1 MSTLTIIAIIG
12 VALGLGIAFAG
23 YRLFSL
29 FMNILGIGLGGV
41 VPAYLTSQLIP
52 EAQAVVIIGVGVIGA
67 IIGLGLVNLF
77 FRAGLFFV
85 GVGLGGGLAFLIIR
99 ITNTPLFEPQINWT
113 SVAIIGVSALIGGV
127 VAQFMQR
134 PLLIIT
140 TSLQGAILSVATG
153 VILLAETSGTFGTV
167 DNLQFNDTQK
177 VIVIGATVVI
187 AILGGLVQFFGMPNL
202 QWQAQT
208 MPNGRKKFVRVVIQQ
223 PAPMYNAQGYYPQG
237 PPPYPPPG
245 YYPPEGQPPYPPQNP
260 PYPSQQP
267 PYPTQK
273 PPKR

>member
-1 MSTLTIIAIIG
+1 MSTLTIIAIGG
-12 VALGLGIAFAG
+12 VLLGLSIAFAG
-23 YRLFSL
+23 YRLFTL

-41 VPAYLTSQLIP
+41 VPAYLASQILTD
-52 EAQAVVIIGVGVIGA
+52 AQAVVIIGIGVIGA
-67 IIGLGLVNLF
+67 IIGLGLINLF

-113 SVAIIGVSALIGGV
+113 SVAIIGISGLVGGV

-153 VILLAETSGTFGTV
+153 VILLTETSGTFGTV
-167 DNLQFNDTQK
+167 NNLQFNDGQK
-177 VIVIGATVVI
+177 IMVIGATVVI
-187 AILGGLVQFFGMPNL
+187 AILGGLVQFFGMPNM
-202 QWQAQT
+202 QWQPQT
-208 MPNGRKKFVRVVIQQ
+208 MPNGRKKFVRVVIQ
-223 PAPMYNAQGYYPQG
+223 PPIPMQAQGYYPQG
-237 PPPYPPPG
+237 QPPYPPQG
-245 YYPPEGQPPYPPQNP
+245 YYPPNGQPPYPPQNP
-260 PYPSQQP
+260 PYPSGQP
-267 PYPTQK
+267 PYPPQN